1 LKISPKFRNKTRMP
15 ILEIPAGVI
24 GQEKEM
30 KGIKIGKEVRLSQS
44 ADDMVLYSIP
54 QRYCRFGYRPL
65 Q

>member
-1 LKISPKFRNKTRMP
+1 MP